1 MCCTLLTLC
10 AAAQSCSLLCGLF
23 ATCGKQQKLMAKVR
37 AGVVVS
43 SHPCTLL
50 FSHTLH
56 CVVACPARDILARL
70 TQFRQFYMIVVGYV
84 YFTRI
89 IVYLMSITLSYKLV
103 RHNTLSCCVVSAVL
117 TFALLCASMQTW
129 LGPLS
134 SELATLAF
142 FFVTGYKFRPTSE
155 NPYLQVK
162 TEDDEDDEDVS
173 AARRVHLAVVR

>member
-1 MCCTLLTLC
+1 
-10 AAAQSCSLLCGLF
+10 
-23 ATCGKQQKLMAKVR
+23 
-37 AGVVVS
+37 
-43 SHPCTLL
+43 
-50 FSHTLH
+50 
-56 CVVACPARDILARL
+56 
-70 TQFRQFYMIVVGYV
+70 MIVVGYV

-173 AARRVHLAVVR
+173 AAGRGTWRLFDEALTHVLVHCCVSRRSLGWVMMKQVVWK